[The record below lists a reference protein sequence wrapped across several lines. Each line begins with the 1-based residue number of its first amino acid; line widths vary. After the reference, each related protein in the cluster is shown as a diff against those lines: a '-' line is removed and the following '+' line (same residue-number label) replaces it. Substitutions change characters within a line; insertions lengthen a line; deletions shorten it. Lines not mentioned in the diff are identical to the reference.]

1 MSQSMPFS
9 DKKLSTNKG
18 KRFYVIEFL
27 VSLMTVKKM
36 GQAGSLRLIP
46 VTL

>member
-1 MSQSMPFS
+1 MPFL
-9 DKKLSTNKG
+9 DKKLSTNNG

-27 VSLMTVKKM
+27 VSLVTVKKT